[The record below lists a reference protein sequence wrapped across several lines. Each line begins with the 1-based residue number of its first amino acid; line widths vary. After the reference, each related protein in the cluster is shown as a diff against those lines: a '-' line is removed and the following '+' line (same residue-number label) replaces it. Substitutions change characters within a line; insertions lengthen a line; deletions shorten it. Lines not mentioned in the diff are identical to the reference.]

1 MSPSSHE
8 SNLAQYREALLH
20 LNAQFCMIVSERRA
34 ISLKIQGLKTS
45 NGRFPNFDPEREKL
59 IFELMKDEFKSFT
72 IKELLAFSLIM
83 EDQAMT
89 LAPGAYPT
97 WSQGVHLTEYSRD
110 PFTMINPVL
119 LKIGHPELFARLN
132 LNPEFGFLKEF

>member
-1 MSPSSHE
+1 
-8 SNLAQYREALLH
+8 
-20 LNAQFCMIVSERRA
+20 MIVSERRA